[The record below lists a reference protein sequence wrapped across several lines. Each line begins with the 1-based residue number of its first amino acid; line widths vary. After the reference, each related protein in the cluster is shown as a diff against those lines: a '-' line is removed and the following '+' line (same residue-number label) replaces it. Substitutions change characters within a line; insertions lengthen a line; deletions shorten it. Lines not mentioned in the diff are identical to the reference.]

1 MLGLSTQL
9 ETIVQWCLR
18 STVMAKAAFLLG
30 VFQIL
35 GNLGYVYS
43 QAPENLNS
51 PKFESDI
58 RPILREYCLDCH
70 GATEKLEGS
79 LDLRLVRLIQRGGD
93 SGPSLAPGNPDASLL
108 IQRIESGDM
117 PPTTLKVSPEKLGI
131 LKSWVAAGAPTLRP
145 EPESI
150 GPGIPLTEAERS
162 YWAYA
167 PLRKPIPNRPLDGER
182 IRTGVD
188 QLLADAMPAGLH
200 FSGDALRATLI
211 RRAYFDV
218 IGLPPTEQQFR
229 QWMEHASS
237 DWYDQLIESLLQSPH
252 YGERWGRH
260 WLDAA
265 GYADSDGA
273 TLADAER
280 PWAWKYRDYVI
291 RSFNDDKPID
301 RFIIEQI
308 AGDELAGTKNGDW
321 SPAQIDC
328 LTATGFL
335 RMTAD
340 GTGSGDNSPEA
351 RNKTI
356 ADTMQVIGSTLLGSS
371 LNCAQCHD
379 HRYDPLSHE
388 DYFAIRAVFEPAL
401 DWQQWRTP
409 GERLVSLYTQA
420 DKDVSA
426 QIEKDAQ
433 SISAERS
440 LKEAESMKE
449 ALEKELMKYEEPLR
463 GALKLAYETAADKRT
478 DEQKMLLDKNPSVNI
493 SPGVLYQYLPAAA
506 EELKK
511 FDARIAEVRA
521 KKPPE
526 TFLQALLEPDGHLP
540 ITKLFHRGDHNQPTR
555 EVMPGKLSVLVPEG
569 SEKNFP
575 TDDPSLPTSGR
586 RLAFAKW
593 LTQTEQPNPLFVRAF
608 VNRIWMH
615 HFGKAIVATPGDF
628 GKLGSTPTHPQL
640 LDWLGWELIE
650 HGWSLKHLHRTI
662 LKSTAYRQ
670 SSQRDP
676 VREAID
682 PENRFYWRKDL
693 QRLDAEVLRDSILM
707 ISGQWKPDLYGPPV
721 PLQEDDAGQVR
732 MDPSQPRRSIYAK
745 WRRTQP
751 VALLQAFDAPV
762 MGVNCDSRPSS
773 TVATQSLMMMNNEF
787 VLEQASIL
795 AKLVSEQASHVE
807 REGSGALFGNQD
819 GSNVE
824 WKLPPPPEP
833 RWRYGTGAFNRETNT
848 VNEFIEFTSTSEGR
862 RHAGAQV
869 PDAKFGW
876 VFLTATGG
884 HPGNASYPA
893 IRRWIAP
900 EAGVIR
906 ITGSLSHG
914 SENGD
919 GVIGTIVSK
928 HGSAGRWTAKSG
940 TVSTPGE
947 SIAVEKGD
955 SIDFVLECG
964 EHETSDSF
972 QWPIQIA
979 LNPPSVVTGESG
991 TADSPS
997 KSLVFDAAIGFQLQ
1011 QEDSSMI
1018 GKQIVAAWR
1027 LLLKRS
1033 PNLDELHAVGQFVPR
1048 QLELIHREPQR
1059 LSQGVSASR
1068 QVVINICQ
1076 MLLNSNEFL
1085 YVD

>member
-1 MLGLSTQL
+1 MT
-9 ETIVQWCLR
+9 
-18 STVMAKAAFLLG
+18 KAALLLG
-30 VFQIL
+30 MFQVPGGL
-35 GNLGYVYS
+35 GFFGSQPVYAQES
-43 QAPENLNS
+43 GRSES

-70 GATEKLEGS
+70 GATEKLEGT
-79 LDLRLVRLIQRGGD
+79 LDLRLVRLIQKGGD
-93 SGPSLAPGNPDASLL
+93 SGTSLIPGDPDASLL

-117 PPTTLKVSPEKLGI
+117 PPTTLKVSPEKLAI
-131 LKSWVAAGAPTLRP
+131 LKAWVSAGAPTLRP

-150 GPGIPLTEAERS
+150 DPGIPLTEAERS

-167 PLRKPIPNRPLDGER
+167 PLRKPQPNRPRDGDR
-182 IRTGVD
+182 IRTVVD
-188 QLLADAMPAGLH
+188 QILADAMPAGLH
-200 FSGDALRATLI
+200 FSSDASRATLI
-211 RRAYFDV
+211 RRAYYDV
-218 IGLPPTEQQFR
+218 IGLPPTDQQFR
-229 QWMEHASS
+229 QWMEHSSS
-237 DWYDQLIESLLQSPH
+237 DWYDQLIDSLLQSPH

-260 WLDAA
+260 WLDAV

-301 RFIIEQI
+301 RFIMEQI
-308 AGDELAGTKNGDW
+308 AGDELAGVKNGDW
-321 SPAQIDC
+321 SAAQMDC

-401 DWQQWRTP
+401 DWQQWKTP

-420 DKDVSA
+420 DRDASA

-433 SISAERS
+433 AIAAERS
-440 LKEAESMKE
+440 HKETEFMKE
-449 ALEKELMKYEEPLR
+449 ALDKELMKFEEPLR
-463 GALKLAYETAADKRT
+463 VSLRMAYETPADKRT
-478 DEQKMLLDKNPSVNI
+478 EEQKMLLDKNPSVNI

-511 FDARIAEVRA
+511 FDARIAEVRS

-526 TFLQALLEPDGHLP
+526 TFLQALVEPAGHLP
-540 ITKLFHRGDHNQPTR
+540 TTKLFHRGDHNQPTR
-555 EVMPGKLSVLVPEG
+555 EVMPGKLSVLVAEG
-569 SEKNFP
+569 SEKSFP
-575 TDDPSLPTSGR
+575 ADDATLPTSGR
-586 RLAFAKW
+586 RLAFSKW
-593 LTQTEQPNPLFVRAF
+593 LTQSDPPNPLFMRAF

-628 GKLGSTPTHPQL
+628 GKLGSAPTHPQL

-676 VREAID
+676 ARESID

-693 QRLDAEVLRDSILM
+693 QRLEAEVLRDSILM
-707 ISGQWKPDLYGPPV
+707 VSGQWKPDLYGPPI

-732 MDPSQPRRSIYAK
+732 VDPSQPRRSIYAK

-751 VALLQAFDAPV
+751 VAMLQAFDAPV

-787 VLEQASIL
+787 VLEQASTI
-795 AKLVSEQASHVE
+795 AKLVSEQVSKME
-807 REGSGALFGNQD
+807 SD
-819 GSNVE
+819 GTSAPVDSQVSVDAD
-824 WKLPPPPEP
+824 WKLPPLPEP
-833 RWRYGTGAFNRETNT
+833 RWRYGTGKFSRETNKLD
-848 VNEFIEFTSTSEGR
+848 EFIEFASNSEGR
-862 RHAGAQV
+862 RHAGTHV
-869 PDAKFGW
+869 PDANFGW

-884 HPGNASYPA
+884 HPGSVMYPA

-900 EAGVIR
+900 NAGMIKV
-906 ITGSLSHG
+906 TGSLSHG

-928 HGSAGRWTAKSG
+928 HGSAGRWTAKAG
-940 TVSTPGE
+940 AVATPVE
-947 SIAVEKGD
+947 SIAVEAGD
-955 SIDFVLECG
+955 AIDFVLECG

-972 QWPIQIA
+972 QWPVQIT
-979 LNPPSVVTGESG
+979 LNPSPVLASGSG
-991 TADSPS
+991 TTDAPS
-997 KSLVFDAAIGFQLQ
+997 KAVVFDSSVGFQLQ
-1011 QEDSSMI
+1011 QEDYSSI
-1018 GKQIVAAWR
+1018 GKQINVAWR
-1027 LLLKRS
+1027 LLLKRPPS
-1033 PNLDELHAVGQFVPR
+1033 VDELHTVGQFVPR

-1068 QVVINICQ
+1068 QVVINVCQ

>member
-1 MLGLSTQL
+1 MLGMFY
-9 ETIVQWCLR
+9 V
-18 STVMAKAAFLLG
+18 LG
-30 VFQIL
+30 S
-35 GNLGYVYS
+35 LGYIDTQQICAQESVQS
-43 QAPENLNS
+43 VP

-70 GATEKLEGS
+70 GATEKLEGT
-79 LDLRLVRLIQRGGD
+79 LDLRLVRLMQKGGD
-93 SGPSLAPGNPDASLL
+93 SGTSLIPGNPDASLL

-117 PPTTLKVSPEKLGI
+117 PPTTLKVSPEKLAI
-131 LKSWVAAGAPTLRP
+131 LKAWVAAGAPTLRP
-145 EPESI
+145 EPDSI

-167 PLRKPIPNRPLDGER
+167 PLRKPQPNRPVDGDR

-188 QLLADAMPAGLH
+188 QILADAMPRGLH
-200 FSGDALRATLI
+200 FSSDASRATLI
-211 RRAYFDV
+211 RRAYIDV
-218 IGLPPTEQQFR
+218 IGLPPSDQQFR
-229 QWMEHASS
+229 QWMEHSSS
-237 DWYDQLIESLLQSPH
+237 DWYDQLIDALLQSPH

-260 WLDAA
+260 WLDAV

-273 TLADAER
+273 TLADADR

-301 RFIIEQI
+301 RFIMEQI
-308 AGDELAGTKNGDW
+308 AGDELAGVKSGDW
-321 SPAQIDC
+321 SAAQLDC

-401 DWQQWRTP
+401 DWQQWKTP
-409 GERLVSLYTQA
+409 SERLVSLYTQA
-420 DKDVSA
+420 DRDTSA

-433 SISAERS
+433 TIAAERAI
-440 LKEAESMKE
+440 KETEFMKE
-449 ALEKELMKYEEPLR
+449 ALDKELMKFEEPLR
-463 GALKLAYETAADKRT
+463 GSLRMAYETPADKRT
-478 DEQKMLLDKNPSVNI
+478 EEQKMLLDKNPSVNI

-511 FDARIAEVRA
+511 FDARIADVRS

-526 TFLQALLEPDGHLP
+526 TFLQALVEPAGHLP

-569 SEKNFP
+569 SGKSFP
-575 TDDPSLPTSGR
+575 SDDPSLPTSGR
-586 RLAFAKW
+586 RLAFSKW
-593 LTQTEQPNPLFVRAF
+593 LTQADPPNPLFMRAF

-628 GKLGSTPTHPQL
+628 GKLGSAPTHPEL

-650 HGWSLKHLHRTI
+650 HGWRLKHLHRTI

-670 SSQRDP
+670 SSQHDPTRD
-676 VREAID
+676 AID

-707 ISGQWKPDLYGPPV
+707 LSGQWKSDLYGAPV

-762 MGVNCDSRPSS
+762 MGGNCDSRPSS

-787 VLEQASIL
+787 VLDQASII
-795 AKLVSEQASHVE
+795 ANRVSEQVSKM
-807 REGSGALFGNQD
+807 GSDETSAQVANQVVGFAD
-819 GSNVE
+819 

-833 RWRYGTGAFNRETNT
+833 RWRYGTGKFHRDTNN
-848 VNEFIEFTSTSEGR
+848 VEEFMEFVSTSEGR

-869 PDAKFGW
+869 PDANFGW

-884 HPGNASYPA
+884 HPGNPSYPA

-900 EAGVIR
+900 NSGVIKV
-906 ITGSLSHG
+906 TGSLSHG

-928 HGSAGRWTAKSG
+928 HGSSGRWTAKAG
-940 TVSTPGE
+940 TVATAVD
-947 SIAVEKGD
+947 SIAVEEGD
-955 SIDFVLECG
+955 TIDFVLECG

-979 LNPPSVVTGESG
+979 FHPLSASASG
-991 TADSPS
+991 SGAVDAPS
-997 KSLVFDAAIGFQLQ
+997 KVVLFDSSVGFQLQ
-1011 QEDSSMI
+1011 QEDYSSI
-1018 GKQIVAAWR
+1018 STQIIVAWQ
-1027 LLLKRS
+1027 LLLKRPPS
-1033 PNLDELHAVGQFVPR
+1033 QDELHAIGQFVPR

-1059 LSQGVSASR
+1059 LSQGVNASR
-1068 QVVINICQ
+1068 QVVINVCQ